1 MADIFISYATVD
13 RLVVDRLV
21 DALKACGWS
30 VWWDHRSLRGGQR
43 FDRIIEEAIRTARI
57 VIVIW
62 SKISVERE
70 WVLDE
75 ATLALR
81 MKKLVPLRIDM
92 AHLPMRFS
100 NIHTIDFSSWTGK
113 TDAEPFK
120 RLVEDLS
127 HYLGPPP
134 EPVPIHPDPQ
144 PPPNGD
150 PFLTRAVAKLRA
162 PIAELISLAGL
173 KQAAKRL
180 RKYTVQHTTCWVN
193 AAMNSSYSMVLGLFS
208 QPARS
213 FALVARIGGLMIV
226 ITAFMILE
234 QRSTALQEIVKRGE
248 YATAL
253 NLARPAAENG
263 D

>member
-43 FDRIIEEAIRTARI
+43 FDRIIEEAIRSARV

-92 AHLPMRFS
+92 TDLPMRFT
-100 NIHTIDFSSWTGK
+100 NIHTIDFSSWTGETEAK
-113 TDAEPFK
+113 PFR
-120 RLVEDLS
+120 RLVKDLT
-127 HYLGPPP
+127 
-134 EPVPIHPDPQ
+134 Q
-144 PPPNGD
+144 
-150 PFLTRAVAKLRA
+150 
-162 PIAELISLAGL
+162 
-173 KQAAKRL
+173 QAAEERRQQEAKTKHELEKHLDEEMRI
-180 RKYTVQHTTCWVN
+180 RTTTQEPIQQES
-193 AAMNSSYSMVLGLFS
+193 AAMS
-208 QPARS
+208 
-213 FALVARIGGLMIV
+213 
-226 ITAFMILE
+226 
-234 QRSTALQEIVKRGE
+234 
-248 YATAL
+248 
-253 NLARPAAENG
+253 
-263 D
+263 